1 MEETTN
7 TTAGELSADQQ
18 DAFLEGWGDEGSE
31 VEQAADQPTEQIQE
45 QAQSEAAGESQPVE
59 PSAEAA
65 QADSGTDSQTRENGA
80 EESKAQPL
88 QQEAAQHTWTVKHMD
103 QSRTLR
109 VEDVTPELLQK
120 GLDYDRIREKY
131 DEAKPIM
138 AMFGQFATQAGL
150 SIPEYAKLIRSQ
162 AKQAGGMSEAEAKKT
177 VELEDREAAVMAREA
192 QQQASAR
199 SNQDRAARVRADLA
213 DFAKAFPDVH
223 EQAKRDRTAI
233 PESVWKD
240 VNAGLPLTA
249 AYARYAVAQAQQA
262 EASANAR
269 AANAEQNRAN
279 TQRST
284 GSMKSVGNDG
294 KNKDPF
300 LEGWDS

>member
-31 VEQAADQPTEQIQE
+31 VEQAADQPTEQTQE
-45 QAQSEAAGESQPVE
+45 QAQGESQQAEQGV
-59 PSAEAA
+59 EAA
-65 QADSGTDSQTRENGA
+65 QTDSGTDAQTRANGN
-80 EESKAQPL
+80 EEGKAQPL

-103 QSRTLR
+103 QSRTLG
-109 VEDVTPELLQK
+109 VNDVTPELLQK

-131 DEAKPIM
+131 DEAKPVM
-138 AMFGQFATQAGL
+138 EMFNQFAAQAGL
-150 SIPEYAKLIRSQ
+150 SIPEYAKLVRAQ
-162 AKQAGGMSEAEAKKT
+162 AKQASGMSEADARRT

-192 QQQASAR
+192 QQQANAR
-199 SNQDRAARVRADLA
+199 SNQNRMARIQADLA
-213 DFAKAFPDVH
+213 DFARAFPDVH

-262 EASANAR
+262 EATANAR
-269 AANAEQNRAN
+269 AANAEQNRSN

>member
-7 TTAGELSADQQ
+7 TTADELNADQQ

-31 VEQAADQPTEQIQE
+31 VEQAADQPIEQTQE
-45 QAQSEAAGESQPVE
+45 QAQGESQQAE
-59 PSAEAA
+59 QGAEAA
-65 QADSGTDSQTRENGA
+65 QTDSGTDSQTREKGA
-80 EESKAQPL
+80 EEGKAQPV

-131 DEAKPIM
+131 DEAKPVM
-138 AMFGQFATQAGL
+138 EMFNQFAAQAGL
-150 SIPEYAKLIRSQ
+150 SIPEYAKLVRAQ
-162 AKQAGGMSEAEAKKT
+162 AKQANGMSEAEAKKT

-192 QQQASAR
+192 QQKASAR
-199 SNQDRAARVRADLA
+199 SNQDRKARIQADLA
-213 DFAKAFPDVH
+213 DFARAFPDVH

-240 VNAGLPLTA
+240 VNAGLPLVA

-262 EASANAR
+262 EATANAR
-269 AANAEQNRAN
+269 AVNAEQNRSN